1 MAPRVHVVYL
11 SPNGT
16 TCRGVFESKLQEK
29 KQNKNQSIANSQN
42 SRGVVVFFQPNLKGC
57 NLIIP
62 TFPLITNLKK
72 TGCIFPYIKRK
83 RHLSSNSLQPELSN
97 MNITTILKEF
107 FLPLITKLLQLF
119 PKFNPQHPQPSSSG
133 DAVDPDMAAGDDG
146 VDPVEVPAEAAAGLE
161 VVHHH
166 IHNMDWA
173 DLMIG
178 FCLSVAL
185 EMASQSAQSN
195 TQLSATFHLLSLAI
209 LFAFAFFFVSQFIK
223 PKFLV
228 TAQKLKNF
236 GVFFS
241 VTAIF
246 MAIAIPFPLYFKIAT
261 GAIYT
266 ISVFAIII
274 CHCL

>member
-1 MAPRVHVVYL
+1 
-11 SPNGT
+11 
-16 TCRGVFESKLQEK
+16 
-29 KQNKNQSIANSQN
+29 
-42 SRGVVVFFQPNLKGC
+42 
-57 NLIIP
+57 
-62 TFPLITNLKK
+62 
-72 TGCIFPYIKRK
+72 
-83 RHLSSNSLQPELSN
+83 

-119 PKFNPQHPQPSSSG
+119 PKFNLQHPQPSSSG
-133 DAVDPDMAAGDDG
+133 DAVDPDLAAGDDG
-146 VDPVEVPAEAAAGLE
+146 VDPVEVPPEAAGSV

-166 IHNMDWA
+166 ILYMDWA

-185 EMASQSAQSN
+185 EMASLSAQIN
-195 TQLSATFHLLSLAI
+195 TQLSAEFHLLSLTNL
-209 LFAFAFFFVSQFIK
+209 LFAFACFFVSQFMK

-241 VTAIF
+241 VTAFF
-246 MAIAIPFPLYFKIAT
+246 MAITIPSPLYLKFAT
-261 GAIYT
+261 GVIYT

>member
-1 MAPRVHVVYL
+1 MRNCKKPR
-11 SPNGT
+11 GT
-16 TCRGVFESKLQEK
+16 TLPFSLYKEG
-29 KQNKNQSIANSQN
+29 
-42 SRGVVVFFQPNLKGC
+42 NL
-57 NLIIP
+57 
-62 TFPLITNLKK
+62 T
-72 TGCIFPYIKRK
+72 
-83 RHLSSNSLQPELSN
+83 HLSNNSLQPELSN

-133 DAVDPDMAAGDDG
+133 DADPELPDLAAGDDG
-146 VDPVEVPAEAAAGLE
+146 VDPVEVPAEAAGLV

-178 FCLSVAL
+178 FCLSAAL
-185 EMASQSAQSN
+185 EMTSVYAQIKSQ
-195 TQLSATFHLLSLAI
+195 LPVTFHLLSLAI
-209 LFAFAFFFVSQFIK
+209 LLAFACFFVSQFIK

-228 TAQKLKNF
+228 KAQKLKNF

-241 VTAIF
+241 VTAFF
-246 MAIAIPFPLYFKIAT
+246 MAITIPFPLYFKIAT

-274 CHCL
+274 SHCL

>member
-1 MAPRVHVVYL
+1 
-11 SPNGT
+11 
-16 TCRGVFESKLQEK
+16 
-29 KQNKNQSIANSQN
+29 
-42 SRGVVVFFQPNLKGC
+42 
-57 NLIIP
+57 
-62 TFPLITNLKK
+62 
-72 TGCIFPYIKRK
+72 
-83 RHLSSNSLQPELSN
+83 

-119 PKFNPQHPQPSSSG
+119 SKFNPQPSSSG
-133 DAVDPDMAAGDDG
+133 DAVDPELPDLAAGDDG
-146 VDPVEVPAEAAAGLE
+146 VDPVEVPAEAAGLV
-161 VVHHH
+161 VVHLH

-185 EMASQSAQSN
+185 EMASLSAQIN

-209 LFAFAFFFVSQFIK
+209 LFAFACFFVSQFMK

-241 VTAIF
+241 VTAFF
-246 MAIAIPFPLYFKIAT
+246 MAITIPSPLYLKFAT
-261 GAIYT
+261 GVIYT

>member
-1 MAPRVHVVYL
+1 MQANTRKL
-11 SPNGT
+11 ET
-16 TCRGVFESKLQEK
+16 TRFTIHKEG
-29 KQNKNQSIANSQN
+29 
-42 SRGVVVFFQPNLKGC
+42 P
-57 NLIIP
+57 
-62 TFPLITNLKK
+62 
-72 TGCIFPYIKRK
+72 CIYKEGKWKI
-83 RHLSSNSLQPELSN
+83 HLLNNSLQPELSN
-97 MNITTILKEF
+97 MNITTVLKQF

-119 PKFNPQHPQPSSSG
+119 PKFNTQHQQPSSSG
-133 DAVDPDMAAGDDG
+133 DAVHPELPDLTAGDG
-146 VDPVEVPAEAAAGLE
+146 VDPVEVPAEAAGLV

-166 IHNMDWA
+166 ILYMDWA

-185 EMASQSAQSN
+185 ELASLSAQSN

-209 LFAFAFFFVSQFIK
+209 LFAFACFFVSHFIK
-223 PKFLV
+223 SKFLV

-241 VTAIF
+241 VTAFF
-246 MAIAIPFPLYFKIAT
+246 MAITIPFPLYLKFAS

-274 CHCL
+274 SYCL

>member
-1 MAPRVHVVYL
+1 
-11 SPNGT
+11 
-16 TCRGVFESKLQEK
+16 
-29 KQNKNQSIANSQN
+29 
-42 SRGVVVFFQPNLKGC
+42 
-57 NLIIP
+57 
-62 TFPLITNLKK
+62 
-72 TGCIFPYIKRK
+72 
-83 RHLSSNSLQPELSN
+83 

-133 DAVDPDMAAGDDG
+133 GAVDPDLPDGDDG
-146 VDPVEVPAEAAAGLE
+146 VDPVEAAGLV
-161 VVHHH
+161 VVHRH

-185 EMASQSAQSN
+185 EMASLSAQSN
-195 TQLSATFHLLSLAI
+195 TQLSATFHLLSLEI
-209 LFAFAFFFVSQFIK
+209 LFAFACFFVSQFIK

-241 VTAIF
+241 VTAFF
-246 MAIAIPFPLYFKIAT
+246 MAFTIPYPLYLKFAT

-274 CHCL
+274 SHCL

>member
-1 MAPRVHVVYL
+1 MNTSGTQGGILGAKWSNEHARGKYWERMW
-11 SPNGT
+11 SP
-16 TCRGVFESKLQEK
+16 
-29 KQNKNQSIANSQN
+29 SIIYILGKS
-42 SRGVVVFFQPNLKGC
+42 SL
-57 NLIIP
+57 
-62 TFPLITNLKK
+62 FPLGTDKIFLKFL
-72 TGCIFPYIKRK
+72 IFPLYKGGKWKI
-83 RHLSSNSLQPELSN
+83 HLSNNSLQPELSN
-97 MNITTILKEF
+97 MNITTILKQF

-119 PKFNPQHPQPSSSG
+119 PKFNPQHQQPSSSG
-133 DAVDPDMAAGDDG
+133 DAVDPELPDLAAGDDG
-146 VDPVEVPAEAAAGLE
+146 VDPVEVPPDAAGLV
-161 VVHHH
+161 VVHLH

-178 FCLSVAL
+178 FCFSVAL
-185 EMASQSAQSN
+185 ELASLSAQSN

-241 VTAIF
+241 VTAFF
-246 MAIAIPFPLYFKIAT
+246 MAITIPFPLYLKLAT
-261 GAIYT
+261 AAIYT

-274 CHCL
+274 FHCL

>member
-1 MAPRVHVVYL
+1 
-11 SPNGT
+11 
-16 TCRGVFESKLQEK
+16 
-29 KQNKNQSIANSQN
+29 
-42 SRGVVVFFQPNLKGC
+42 
-57 NLIIP
+57 
-62 TFPLITNLKK
+62 
-72 TGCIFPYIKRK
+72 
-83 RHLSSNSLQPELSN
+83 
-97 MNITTILKEF
+97 MNISTTLKEF

-133 DAVDPDMAAGDDG
+133 DAVDPDLAAGDDG
-146 VDPVEVPAEAAAGLE
+146 VDPVEVPAEAAALV

-166 IHNMDWA
+166 IHIDWA

-178 FCLSVAL
+178 FCLSVAI
-185 EMASQSAQSN
+185 EMASVSAQIN

-209 LFAFAFFFVSQFIK
+209 LFTFACFFVSQFIK

-228 TAQKLKNF
+228 AAQKLKNF

-241 VTAIF
+241 VTAFF
-246 MAIAIPFPLYFKIAT
+246 MAITIPFPLYLKFAT

>member
-1 MAPRVHVVYL
+1 
-11 SPNGT
+11 
-16 TCRGVFESKLQEK
+16 
-29 KQNKNQSIANSQN
+29 
-42 SRGVVVFFQPNLKGC
+42 
-57 NLIIP
+57 
-62 TFPLITNLKK
+62 
-72 TGCIFPYIKRK
+72 
-83 RHLSSNSLQPELSN
+83 

-107 FLPLITKLLQLF
+107 FLPFITKLPQLF
-119 PKFNPQHPQPSSSG
+119 SKFNPQPSSSG
-133 DAVDPDMAAGDDG
+133 DAVVPILPDLAAGDDTVG
-146 VDPVEVPAEAAAGLE
+146 VDPVEVPAEAAGLV

-173 DLMIG
+173 DLMIC

-185 EMASQSAQSN
+185 EMASLSAQIN

-209 LFAFAFFFVSQFIK
+209 LFAFACFFVSQFIK
-223 PKFLV
+223 PKFPV

-241 VTAIF
+241 VTAFF
-246 MAIAIPFPLYFKIAT
+246 MAITIPFPLYLKFAT

-274 CHCL
+274 FHCL

>member
-1 MAPRVHVVYL
+1 
-11 SPNGT
+11 
-16 TCRGVFESKLQEK
+16 
-29 KQNKNQSIANSQN
+29 
-42 SRGVVVFFQPNLKGC
+42 
-57 NLIIP
+57 
-62 TFPLITNLKK
+62 
-72 TGCIFPYIKRK
+72 
-83 RHLSSNSLQPELSN
+83 

-119 PKFNPQHPQPSSSG
+119 SKFNPQPSSSG
-133 DAVDPDMAAGDDG
+133 DAVDPELPDLAAGDDG
-146 VDPVEVPAEAAAGLE
+146 VDPVEVPAASARLV

-166 IHNMDWA
+166 IHMDWA

-185 EMASQSAQSN
+185 EMASLSAQIN

-209 LFAFAFFFVSQFIK
+209 LFAFACFFVSQFIK

-228 TAQKLKNF
+228 AAQKLKNF

-241 VTAIF
+241 VTAFF
-246 MAIAIPFPLYFKIAT
+246 MAITIQFPLYLKFAT

-274 CHCL
+274 CYCL